1 MMHFLKHL
9 SHYSVL
15 FGILLAGFIGLI
27 LFSYDKA
34 FQVATASAL
43 VLSYAAWGVTHHYLD
58 KDLSFETVLEYIV
71 VAILGFVIIFT
82 LIIRM

>member
-1 MMHFLKHL
+1 MKHFLKHL

-15 FGILLAGFIGLI
+15 FGILLAGFSGLI

-43 VLSYAAWGVTHHYLD
+43 VMSYAAWGITHHYLD
-58 KDLSFETVLEYIV
+58 KELTFETVLEYIV
-71 VAILGFVIIFT
+71 VAVLGFVIIFT